1 MKNLN
6 AKQKQWLI
14 TLHVAFAAMWFGTA
28 LSMIAICLQQRFAIA
43 LMNWNTPNGDELYAI
58 NSVMKLLDD
67 VVIIPSAFFSL
78 LSGGLICWLTIWGFF
93 KHYWVIAKWIG
104 TVTLIVTGSIWLG
117 PWTNAMTAI
126 SAEDRLQ
133 ALQNPL
139 YVFDQ
144 KGVLIGAIVQTSS
157 LLFIIAISFV
167 KPWGKRNVKTQK
179 QASAS

>member
-14 TLHVAFAAMWFGTA
+14 SLHVVFAAMWFGTA
-28 LSMIAICLQQRFAIA
+28 LSMIAIA
-43 LMNWNTPNGDELYAI
+43 LMNWNTANGDELYAI

-78 LSGGLICWLTIWGFF
+78 LSGALICWLTIWGFF
-93 KHYWVIAKWIG
+93 KHYWVIAKWVG

-144 KGVLIGAIVQTSS
+144 KGVLIGAIIQTSC

-179 QASAS
+179 KASAN

>member
-1 MKNLN
+1 
-6 AKQKQWLI
+6 
-14 TLHVAFAAMWFGTA
+14 MWFGTA
-28 LSMIAICLQQRFAIA
+28 LSMIVIA
-43 LMNWNTPNGDELYAI
+43 LMNRNTTNGDELHAI
-58 NSVMKLLDD
+58 NSIMQLLDD

-78 LSGGLICWLTIWGFF
+78 VSGGLICWLTVWGFF
-93 KHYWVIAKWIG
+93 KHYWVITKWVA
-104 TVTLIVTGSIWLG
+104 TVTLIVTVSAWLG

-144 KGVLIGAIVQTSS
+144 KAVLIGGIIQTSC

-167 KPWGKRNVKTQK
+167 KPWGKRAAKTQT
-179 QASAS
+179 QA

>member
-14 TLHVAFAAMWFGTA
+14 TLHVAFSAIWFGTA
-28 LSMIAICLQQRFAIA
+28 LSMIVTA
-43 LMNWNTPNGDELYAI
+43 LMNQNTTNGDELHAI
-58 NSVMKLLDD
+58 NSIMQLLDD

-78 LSGGLICWLTIWGFF
+78 LSGGLICWLTVWGFF
-93 KHYWVIAKWIG
+93 KHYWVIAKWVA
-104 TVTLIVTGSIWLG
+104 TVTLIVTGSAWLG

-139 YVFDQ
+139 YEFD
-144 KGVLIGAIVQTSS
+144 KKAVLIGGIIQTSC

-167 KPWGKRNVKTQK
+167 KPWGKRAAKTQT
-179 QASAS
+179 QA

>member
-1 MKNLN
+1 MKKVN

-14 TLHVAFAAMWFGTA
+14 TLHVVFAGMWFGTA
-28 LSMIAICLQQRFAIA
+28 LCMIIIV
-43 LMNWNTPNGDELYAI
+43 LMNSNTANGDELYAI

-67 VVIIPSAFFSL
+67 VVIIPSASFSL
-78 LSGGLICWLTIWGFF
+78 FSGALICWLTVWGFF

-117 PWTNAMTAI
+117 PWTNAMTSI

-144 KGVLIGAIVQTSS
+144 KGVLIGAIIQTSC

-167 KPWGKRNVKTQK
+167 KPWGKRDVKTQK
-179 QASAS
+179 QVSVN